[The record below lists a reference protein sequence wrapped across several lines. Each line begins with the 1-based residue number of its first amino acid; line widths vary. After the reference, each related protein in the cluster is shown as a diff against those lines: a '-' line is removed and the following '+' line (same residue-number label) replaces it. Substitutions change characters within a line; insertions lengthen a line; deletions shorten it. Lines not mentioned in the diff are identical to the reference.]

1 MFSLAPRPSRAA
13 RTAHAARTAARR
25 PSRLAMAAA
34 ALLAPVVVIAASGA
48 VSAPVSGAASRAGQ
62 ATADAA
68 HAASAVVAGAA
79 AAPLQTHVV
88 ADRAA
93 GRRVTYDGT
102 VEAVRQTVLAAQTAG
117 TVQAVLVR
125 AGDRVRAGQVLV
137 RIDERDAQAG
147 LARAEAGLAQADAEQ
162 RNAQTHVQRTRDLRA
177 QGFVSQ
183 AALDVA
189 ETQLKA
195 ADAGVQQARAARAQ
209 AALARGF
216 AAVTAPFDAVVLA
229 THVEAGDLAAP
240 GRPLVTLYAPGRVR
254 AVVNLAASR
263 SAAAR
268 AATTTEV
275 QLPDG
280 RWVVPVART
289 ELPGTDAVSQTV
301 EWRLDLAPADGA
313 ALLPGQSVRVRFAGG
328 TAAAAAAP
336 AGRLVVPAGAVLR
349 RGELTAVY
357 AAQDGRF
364 VLKAVRLGAAVG
376 DGIEVLAGLKAGE
389 RVALDPVRA
398 GLAGAVPAAQ

>member
-1 MFSLAPRPSRAA
+1 MSPKSRAGL
-13 RTAHAARTAARR
+13 RR
-25 PSRLAMAAA
+25 GLLALSAA
-34 ALLAPVVVIAASGA
+34 ALLA
-48 VSAPVSGAASRAGQ
+48 GAASAPAVAAVSVPTVAVGSAARGAGFETDATLQ
-62 ATADAA
+62 ALQQSTVGAQIAGNVLQL
-68 HAASAVVAGAA
+68 AVK
-79 AAPLQTHVV
+79 
-88 ADRAA
+88 
-93 GRRVTYDGT
+93 
-102 VEAVRQTVLAAQTAG
+102 
-117 TVQAVLVR
+117 

-137 RIDERDAQAG
+137 RIDERD
-147 LARAEAGLAQADAEQ
+147 AQADAEQ

-229 THVEAGDLAAP
+229 THVETGDLAAP

-268 AATTTEV
+268 TATTTEV